1 MKLLKDHEKIEKDIR
16 LNGQIQLKRKLSNV
30 SQKCNCIFWHPL
42 SLLRR
47 FRMTL
52 GRFGKDSERSLYS
65 GCNHMGTVR
74 SRAVLAWHLLHTD

>member
-52 GRFGKDSERSLYS
+52 GRFGNRNALSTQVA
-65 GCNHMGTVR
+65 NTWVR
-74 SRAVLAWHLLHTD
+74 FAREPYLHGIYYTLTE